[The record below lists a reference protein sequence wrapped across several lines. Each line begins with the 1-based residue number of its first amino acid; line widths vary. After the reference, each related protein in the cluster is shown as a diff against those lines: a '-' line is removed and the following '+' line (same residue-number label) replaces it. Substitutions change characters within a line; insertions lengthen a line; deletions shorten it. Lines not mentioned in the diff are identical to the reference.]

1 VAIANDQKM
10 QTGITKYFSGLQTL
24 APKGK
29 TTTPAKLHAVFQ
41 DDIDQTQ
48 ALDTL
53 LGQVEEQRAKQK
65 AARAL
70 AIQTRSDVKAYIVGN
85 YGDQVATM
93 LNDFGYGTPKAK
105 STPTA
110 ATKAQ
115 AVQKAK
121 ATRAARG
128 TAGPKQKA
136 KVKGVVATPEPAA
149 ATPVTK

>member
-1 VAIANDQKM
+1 M
-10 QTGITKYFSGLQTL
+10 QTGISKYFSGLQAL
-24 APKGK
+24 APKGN
-29 TTTPAKLHAVFQ
+29 TTTPAKLTAIFQ

-53 LGQVEEQRAKQK
+53 LGQVEEQRAKQR

-70 AIQTRSDVKAYIVGN
+70 AIQTRTDVKAYIVGN
-85 YGDQVATM
+85 YGDAVATM

-105 STPTA
+105 SIPTA

-136 KVKGVVATPEPAA
+136 KVKGVVETPDTTAAPATPPA
-149 ATPVTK
+149 ATPATK